1 MLDVELIIGNNAGIV
16 WDSLECVGEN
26 TAIRIAKNTKL
37 KLNDVYAALG
47 WLGREGKIIA
57 FKKNSRV
64 IYRLNV

>member
-1 MLDVELIIGNNAGIV
+1 MLDIELMIGENAGVV
-16 WDSLECVGEN
+16 WDSLDSLGEN

-47 WLGREGKIIA
+47 WLAREGKIIA

>member
-1 MLDVELIIGNNAGIV
+1 MEVMIGKNAGVV
-16 WDSLECVGEN
+16 WDSLEVLGEN

-47 WLGREGKIIA
+47 WLGREGKIFA

-64 IYRLNV
+64 LYRLNV

>member
-1 MLDVELIIGNNAGIV
+1 MIGKNAGIV
-16 WDSLECVGEN
+16 WASLEAVGEN

-47 WLGREGKIIA
+47 WLAREGKISA

-64 IYRLNV
+64 LYCLNV